1 MNNLTTWIVF
11 LTGVISL
18 IVAIISL
25 LKVLGVERR
34 IKHFERKS
42 LIIYSDKPFGRFWQ
56 NKEKQEW
63 FQKVAFEKK
72 TINWRWKKGEGWAVW
87 GIDFKEK
94 QDFSDWIYTHSLE
107 FDIKGQRGGERPSG
121 VILEGYSKE
130 MDELWKDIK
139 KAPRGVQVRFENFF
153 SHNLPEGRI
162 TTDWQRVSIPLKDFT
177 VFISSSLDEF
187 VKENRLTKERYDQL
201 CKSIDAKGMNWEEVA
216 GIIFAADSDESEDTV
231 YLANIEIHKIQ

>member
-1 MNNLTTWIVF
+1 MNNLTTWIAF

-42 LIIYSDKPFGRFWQ
+42 LIIYSDKPFGRVWQ

-107 FDIKGQRGGERPSG
+107 FDIKGQQS
-121 VILEGYSKE
+121 V
-130 MDELWKDIK
+130 
-139 KAPRGVQVRFENFF
+139 
-153 SHNLPEGRI
+153 
-162 TTDWQRVSIPLKDFT
+162 
-177 VFISSSLDEF
+177 
-187 VKENRLTKERYDQL
+187 
-201 CKSIDAKGMNWEEVA
+201 
-216 GIIFAADSDESEDTV
+216 
-231 YLANIEIHKIQ
+231 

>member
-1 MNNLTTWIVF
+1 MLYRLANFFFFHTRKAHRYKEIQECKNFEEKTMNNLTTWIAF

-42 LIIYSDKPFGRFWQ
+42 LIIYSDKPFGRVWQ

-107 FDIKGQRGGERPSG
+107 FDIKGQRGGESPSG

-130 MDELWKDIK
+130 MDELWKDIH
-139 KAPRGVQVRFENFF
+139 KAP
-153 SHNLPEGRI
+153 S
-162 TTDWQRVSIPLKDFT
+162 VSTF
-177 VFISSSLDEF
+177 
-187 VKENRLTKERYDQL
+187 
-201 CKSIDAKGMNWEEVA
+201 
-216 GIIFAADSDESEDTV
+216 
-231 YLANIEIHKIQ
+231 